1 LLKWNRKIN
10 DSTKVSIAQFVPNN
24 KWFLVPNPEVKLSH
38 SISNLRGGAATIEA
52 SWDTLQ
58 RSGVAS
64 VTAYAGKDK
73 DYKFAVDVHSIQASA
88 FFTGNLRIV
97 RGMIPKSH
105 SIQY

>member
-1 LLKWNRKIN
+1 M
-10 DSTKVSIAQFVPNN
+10 
-24 KWFLVPNPEVKLSH
+24 PNPEVKLSH